1 LVVPE
6 ADSVGSVGATL
17 VVTGACVEAD
27 VGVETGAGVEAEV
40 GVGITAGV
48 ETGAD
53 DDVVAELGSGADVG
67 VDVAV
72 DDDDCSG
79 DVTGARGAVRTGGCR
94 ICGKSCGRS

>member
-1 LVVPE
+1 MPE

-27 VGVETGAGVEAEV
+27 V
-40 GVGITAGV
+40 GV